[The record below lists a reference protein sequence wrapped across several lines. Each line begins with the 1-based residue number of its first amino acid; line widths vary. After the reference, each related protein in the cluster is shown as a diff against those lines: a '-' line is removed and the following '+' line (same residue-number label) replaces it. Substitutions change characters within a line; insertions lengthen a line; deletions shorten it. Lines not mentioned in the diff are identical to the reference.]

1 MNQYLQSAK
10 RPDNQNH
17 GFTSNDKRILVV
29 EDDPDIS
36 HLLEIHLQDIAFK
49 VDVVHNGI
57 DGLNRASNH
66 SYQLVVL
73 DLMLPGLDGLELCR
87 ILRSQSIT
95 TPILMLTAKSS
106 ELDRVLGLEL
116 GADDYLTKPFSPVE
130 LLSRIKA
137 LSRRGSHLQTGRLSA
152 RHITFDPAS
161 RQVCKDGLPIDLFE
175 REVQIL
181 ELFIKNPGRVISQDE
196 LLSRAWPTDSETSAE
211 AVRVAIYRLR
221 SKIEHENDE
230 RPLIA
235 TIRGFGYRLDI

>member
-1 MNQYLQSAK
+1 MVE
-10 RPDNQNH
+10 
-17 GFTSNDKRILVV
+17 ILLV
-29 EDDPDIS
+29 EDDAS
-36 HLLEIHLQDIAFK
+36 IAE
-49 VDVVHNGI
+49 
-57 DGLNRASNH
+57 
-66 SYQLVVL
+66 VVL
-73 DLMLPGLDGLELCR
+73 DALKSAPGGDYAVTHAADLASATASATIRGGTCDLIILDWELPDGSGLEFCKRLRDTHYAGKIIMLTGRSSVGDRVTGLDG
-87 ILRSQSIT
+87 
-95 TPILMLTAKSS
+95 
-106 ELDRVLGLEL
+106 